1 MAKEKP
7 YLKMAM
13 YMKEHGKTI
22 WYMGMENW
30 LLMKIKLFM
39 KASLDSL
46 KNKVREIL
54 SLIIAIRT
62 SHIMV
67 NGQMISFKARV

>member
-54 SLIIAIRT
+54 L
-62 SHIMV
+62 
-67 NGQMISFKARV
+67 